1 MTNPAQVPDQQALED
16 RLAAGEFLL
25 FKHSLYC
32 PVSARAFEEYQRFVA
47 DHPDLP
53 TAWLDVT
60 GQRPLSRLV
69 EERSGVRHESPQA
82 ILFREGRP
90 VWDASHG
97 EITAESLA
105 GALA

>member
-1 MTNPAQVPDQQALED
+1 MTEPAQIADQAELES
-16 RLAAGEFLL
+16 RLANGEFLL
-25 FKHSLYC
+25 FKHSLSC
-32 PVSARAFEEYQRFVA
+32 PISARAFEEYRRYVA
-47 DHPDLP
+47 HHPDLP

-82 ILFREGRP
+82 ILFLDGAR

-97 EITAESLA
+97 AITEASLSE
-105 GALA
+105 ALA

>member
-1 MTNPAQVPDQQALED
+1 MTKPAQVPDPETLED
-16 RLAAGEFLL
+16 RLAASEFLL

-32 PVSARAFEEYQRFVA
+32 PVSARAFEEYQLFAA
-47 DHPDLP
+47 DHPEVP

-60 GQRPLSRLV
+60 GQRPLSRLI

-82 ILFREGRP
+82 ILFREGQP

-97 EITAESLA
+97 AITAESLA
-105 GALA
+105 EALV